1 MFTKRVPAC
10 MLLLYICLHYV
21 VLDGSVVY
29 CTKEPTWID
38 GFSVLVLVEGLV
50 EAPPAYTNNMESI
63 SSLE

>member
-38 GFSVLVLVEGLV
+38 GFSVLVLF